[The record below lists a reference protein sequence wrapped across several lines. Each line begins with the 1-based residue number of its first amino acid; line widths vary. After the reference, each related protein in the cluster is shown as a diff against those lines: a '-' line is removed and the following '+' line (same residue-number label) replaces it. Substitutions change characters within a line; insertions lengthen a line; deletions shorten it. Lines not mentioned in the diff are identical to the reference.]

1 MPKSNAPVERFSV
14 AFEGFGEFE
23 RSALASFF
31 RLAAKRTP
39 AYEQIDST
47 AHADFVIANA
57 DLAPVRDALRHA
69 GRTADTVFVGARAPQ
84 DAMAWLPRPI
94 DPVHILRELDALV
107 QQRHATPSLYA
118 DEPEAA
124 DDAVDLLLDI
134 DPGFQAAALA
144 EPPAAA
150 QMQYGGAGH
159 GREVLVVDDSAI
171 ARKFLTLR
179 LERLGYRV
187 QTAASG
193 DAALERLGRHRF
205 RAVFLDI
212 ALGEGGVDGLHVC
225 QTIKQRRAGP
235 GTNADA
241 AVVMVTGMAGSA
253 DRVRGSL
260 AGCDAYLTKPL
271 MEAEFVAAL
280 RQVDPEFAAAA

>member
-1 MPKSNAPVERFSV
+1 MPKPAAPVERFSV

-31 RLAAKRTP
+31 RLASKRTP
-39 AYEQIDST
+39 AYEQIDSS

-57 DLAPVRDALRHA
+57 DLAPVCDALRHA
-69 GRTADTVFVGARAPQ
+69 GRTADTVFVGALAPQ

-94 DPVHILRELDALV
+94 DPVHILRELDALA

-118 DEPEAA
+118 DEAEPAA
-124 DDAVDLLLDI
+124 AVDLLLDI
-134 DPGFQAAALA
+134 DPCFRAAALA
-144 EPPAAA
+144 EPPASA
-150 QMQYGGAGH
+150 MLHGRAGH
-159 GREVLVVDDSAI
+159 GRAVLVVDDSAI

-179 LERLGYRV
+179 LERLGYSV

-193 DAALERLGRHRF
+193 DDALERLGRQRF

-212 ALGEGGVDGLHVC
+212 ALGEPGSVDGLHIC
-225 QTIKQRRAGP
+225 QTIKQRHGGH
-235 GTNADA
+235 GTAADA
-241 AVVMVTGMAGSA
+241 AVVMVTGMASSA